1 MNTLQGIFNNREIA
15 IGLWVVV
22 ALGLLLCTK
31 AAREFLKT
39 ALPILFCKKFVVFYI
54 VFLGY
59 LAVVLYVLNWAE
71 WWDLELLKDTIFWV
85 LFVELPLFTKTIEK
99 ADGAHFF
106 RKLLKDNIAVAVI
119 IEFFVGFWTFSLA
132 VELIIVPA
140 AVLISAL
147 YAIASRDKKHLSAKR
162 FFEVLSAVWGFVLLI
177 NGISCLFSSP
187 GTFFNL
193 DTLKSLLLPL
203 VLLIFNLP
211 VVYGL
216 ALYNMYEQVFIRVKG
231 TNCEQQKMKWQV
243 LCFAGL
249 SLSRAAAIKKNL
261 PTTIAF
267 CKTSQQLK
275 INLANLSRRLDLQI
289 GDNYM
294 KRSRYYLWSC
304 IMVAIISLIVLVGAN
319 SDVSLKDLVTLNFVV
334 DVHRIKEILTYIF
347 STALVFSLILLIY
360 VIGFNKKQRED
371 ITQIK
376 KYALYE
382 LLCAVKRQETEL
394 TEFPPLEDPEKLFDS
409 YVLNAYDVRI
419 ACDKVLAAYE
429 NLLTTWEKETIRLL
443 QLSAMTVSDNFG
455 IKAENA
461 GKYTKAFFCDY
472 YNTKVRT
479 APQNEKIN
487 TYTHTVKTDLE
498 KYSTRV
504 KQFCEDFKYCY

>member
-1 MNTLQGIFNNREIA
+1 MNTIQGIFNNREIA
-15 IGLWVVV
+15 IGLWVIV
-22 ALGLLLCTK
+22 AVILLLFTK
-31 AAREFLKT
+31 AARQFLKT
-39 ALPILFCKKFVVFYI
+39 VLPILFCKKFVVFYI
-54 VFLGY
+54 VFLSY

-71 WWDLELLKDTIFWV
+71 WWDFELLKDTIFWV
-85 LFVELPLFTKTIEK
+85 LFVELPLFTKAIEK
-99 ADGAHFF
+99 ADGTHFF
-106 RKLLKDNIAVAVI
+106 RKLLKDNVAISVI
-119 IEFFVGFWTFSLA
+119 IEFFVGFWTFSLT

-140 AVLISAL
+140 TVLISAL
-147 YAIASRDKKHLSAKR
+147 YAIASMDKKHLSAKR
-162 FFEVLSAVWGFVLLI
+162 FFEVLFAVWGVVIFI
-177 NGISCLFSSP
+177 NAISCLFISP
-187 GTFFNL
+187 GEFFSL

-211 VVYGL
+211 VIYGL

-231 TNCEQQKMKWQV
+231 IKQEQRKMKWQV
-243 LCFAGL
+243 IRFAGL
-249 SLSRAAAIKKNL
+249 SLSRVAAIRKNL
-261 PTTIAF
+261 PTTIVF

-275 INLANLSRRLDLQI
+275 INLINLSKRLDLQI

-294 KRSRYYLWSC
+294 KRSRYYLWAC
-304 IMVAIISLIVLVGAN
+304 IMGALISLIGLIGAN
-319 SDVSLKDLVTLNFVV
+319 SNVSLKDLVTLNFVF

-347 STALVFSLILLIY
+347 STALVCSLALLIY
-360 VIGFNKKQRED
+360 AVGFNKKQRED

-382 LLCAVKRQETEL
+382 LLCAVKRQETALAEY
-394 TEFPPLEDPEKLFDS
+394 PPFEEPDKLYDL

-429 NLLTTWEKETIRLL
+429 NLLTTWEQETIRYL
-443 QLSAMTVSDNFG
+443 QLSATTVSDDFG

-461 GKYTKAFFCDY
+461 GKYTKDFFCDY
-472 YNTKVRT
+472 YNTKVQT

-487 TYTHTVKTDLE
+487 TYIHTVKTDLE

>member
-1 MNTLQGIFNNREIA
+1 MNTIRDIFNNREIA
-15 IGLWVVV
+15 IGLWVIV
-22 ALGLLLCTK
+22 AVILFLCTK

-54 VFLGY
+54 VFLSY
-59 LAVVLYVLNWAE
+59 LATVLYILHWAE
-71 WWDLELLKDTIFWV
+71 LWNLELLKDTIFWV

-99 ADGAHFF
+99 ADSVHFF
-106 RKLLKDNIAVAVI
+106 RKLLKDNIAVAVL
-119 IEFFVGFWTFSLA
+119 IEFFIGFWTFSLA
-132 VELIIVPA
+132 VELVIVPA
-140 AVLISAL
+140 TFLISAL
-147 YAIASRDKKHLSAKR
+147 YAIASMDKKHMSAKR
-162 FFEVLSAVWGFVLLI
+162 FFEVMFAVWGIVLLI
-177 NGISCLFSSP
+177 NAISCLFNSP
-187 GTFFNL
+187 STFFNL

-231 TNCEQQKMKWQV
+231 TNREQRKMKWQV

-249 SLSRAAAIKKNL
+249 SLSRAAAIRKNL
-261 PTTIAF
+261 PTTIVF

-275 INLANLSRRLDLQI
+275 INLINLSKRLDLQI

-294 KRSRYYLWSC
+294 KRSRYYLWAC
-304 IMVAIISLIVLVGAN
+304 IMGALISLIGLIGAN
-319 SDVSLKDLVTLNFVV
+319 SSVSLKDLVTLNFVLN
-334 DVHRIKEILTYIF
+334 VHRIKEILTYVF
-347 STALVFSLILLIY
+347 STALVFSLVLLIFA
-360 VIGFNKKQRED
+360 IGFNKKQRED

-382 LLCAVKRQETEL
+382 LLRAVKRQETEL
-394 TEFPPLEDPEKLFDS
+394 AEYPPLEDPDKLYDL

-419 ACDKVLAAYE
+419 ACDKVLSAYE
-429 NLLTTWEKETIRLL
+429 NLLTTWEQETIRYL
-443 QLSAMTVSDNFG
+443 QLSATTVSDDFG

-461 GKYTKAFFCDY
+461 GEYTKALFCDY
-472 YNTKVRT
+472 YNAKVQT

-487 TYTHTVKTDLE
+487 TYIHTVKTDLE
-498 KYSTRV
+498 KYAKRV

>member
-1 MNTLQGIFNNREIA
+1 MNTIQDIFNNREIA
-15 IGLWVVV
+15 IGLWVIV
-22 ALGLLLCTK
+22 AVILLLFTK
-31 AAREFLKT
+31 VAREFLKT

-54 VFLGY
+54 VFLSY

-71 WWDLELLKDTIFWV
+71 WWDFELLKDTIFWV
-85 LFVELPLFTKTIEK
+85 LFVELPLFTKAIEK
-99 ADGAHFF
+99 ADGTHFF
-106 RKLLKDNIAVAVI
+106 RKLLKDNAAISVI
-119 IEFFVGFWTFSLA
+119 IEFFVGFWTFSLT

-140 AVLISAL
+140 TVLISAL
-147 YAIASRDKKHLSAKR
+147 YAIASMDKKHLSAKR
-162 FFEVLSAVWGFVLLI
+162 FFEVLFAVWGVVIFI
-177 NGISCLFSSP
+177 NAISCLFISP
-187 GTFFNL
+187 GEFFSL

-203 VLLIFNLP
+203 VLLTFNLP

-231 TNCEQQKMKWQV
+231 IKQERRKMKWQV
-243 LCFAGL
+243 IRFAGL
-249 SLSRAAAIKKNL
+249 SLSRIAAVRKNL
-261 PTTIAF
+261 PTTIVF

-275 INLANLSRRLDLQI
+275 INLTNLSKRLDLQI

-294 KRSRYYLWSC
+294 KPSRYYLWAC
-304 IMVAIISLIVLVGAN
+304 IIGAIISLIGLIGAN
-319 SDVSLKDLVTLNFVV
+319 SNVSLKDLVTLNFVL

-347 STALVFSLILLIY
+347 STALVFSLVLLIFA
-360 VIGFNKKQRED
+360 IGFNKKQRED
-371 ITQIK
+371 ITKIK

-394 TEFPPLEDPEKLFDS
+394 TEFPPLEEPEKMFDS

-429 NLLTTWEKETIRLL
+429 NLLTTWEQETIRYL

-461 GKYTKAFFCDY
+461 GKYTKSLFCDY

-487 TYTHTVKTDLE
+487 TYTHTVKTELE

>member
-1 MNTLQGIFNNREIA
+1 MNSIQDIFNNREIA
-15 IGLWVVV
+15 IGLWVIV
-22 ALGLLLCTK
+22 AVILLLFTK
-31 AAREFLKT
+31 AAREFLTT
-39 ALPILFCKKFVVFYI
+39 ALPILFSKKFVVFYI
-54 VFLGY
+54 VFLSY
-59 LAVVLYVLNWAE
+59 LAVVLHVLNWAE
-71 WWDLELLKDTIFWV
+71 WWDFELLKDTIFWV
-85 LFVELPLFTKTIEK
+85 LFVELPLFTKAIEK
-99 ADGAHFF
+99 ADGTHFF
-106 RKLLKDNIAVAVI
+106 RKLLKDNVAISVI
-119 IEFFVGFWTFSLA
+119 IEFFVGFRTFSLT

-140 AVLISAL
+140 TVLISAL
-147 YAIASRDKKHLSAKR
+147 YAIASMDKKHLSAKR
-162 FFEVLSAVWGFVLLI
+162 FFEVLFAVWGVVIFI
-177 NGISCLFSSP
+177 NAISCLFISP
-187 GTFFNL
+187 GEFFSL

-211 VVYGL
+211 VIYGL

-231 TNCEQQKMKWQV
+231 IKQEQRKMKWQV
-243 LCFAGL
+243 IRFAGL
-249 SLSRAAAIKKNL
+249 SLSRVAAIRKNL
-261 PTTIAF
+261 PTTIVF

-275 INLANLSRRLDLQI
+275 INLINLSKRLDLQI

-294 KRSRYYLWSC
+294 KRSRYYLWAC
-304 IMVAIISLIVLVGAN
+304 IMGALISLIGLIGAN
-319 SDVSLKDLVTLNFVV
+319 SNLSLKDLVTLNFVF

-347 STALVFSLILLIY
+347 STALVCSLVLLIY
-360 VIGFNKKQRED
+360 AVGFNKKQRED

-382 LLCAVKRQETEL
+382 LLCAVKRQETALAEY
-394 TEFPPLEDPEKLFDS
+394 PPFEEPDKLYDL

-429 NLLTTWEKETIRLL
+429 NLLTTWEQETTRSL

-461 GKYTKAFFCDY
+461 GKYTKTLFCDY

-487 TYTHTVKTDLE
+487 TYTHSVKTDLE

-504 KQFCEDFKYCY
+504 KQFCEDFKCCY

>member
-1 MNTLQGIFNNREIA
+1 MNTIQGIFNNREIA
-15 IGLWVVV
+15 IGLWVIV
-22 ALGLLLCTK
+22 AVILLLFTK
-31 AAREFLKT
+31 AARQFLKT

-54 VFLGY
+54 VFLSY

-71 WWDLELLKDTIFWV
+71 WWDFKLLKDTIFWV
-85 LFVELPLFTKTIEK
+85 LFVELPLFTKAIEK
-99 ADGAHFF
+99 ADGTHFF
-106 RKLLKDNIAVAVI
+106 RKLLKDNVAISVI
-119 IEFFVGFWTFSLA
+119 IEFFVGFWTFSLT
-132 VELIIVPA
+132 VELIIVPST
-140 AVLISAL
+140 VLISAL
-147 YAIASRDKKHLSAKR
+147 YAIASMDKKHLSAKR
-162 FFEVLSAVWGFVLLI
+162 FFEVLFAVWGVVIFI
-177 NGISCLFSSP
+177 NAISCLFISP
-187 GTFFNL
+187 GEFFSL

-231 TNCEQQKMKWQV
+231 IKQEQRKMKWQV
-243 LCFAGL
+243 IRFAGL
-249 SLSRAAAIKKNL
+249 SLSRIAAVRKNL
-261 PTTIAF
+261 PTTIVF

-275 INLANLSRRLDLQI
+275 INLTNLSKRLDLQI

-294 KRSRYYLWSC
+294 KRSRYYLWAC
-304 IMVAIISLIVLVGAN
+304 IIGAIISLIGLIGAN
-319 SDVSLKDLVTLNFVV
+319 SNVSLKDLVTLNFVL
-334 DVHRIKEILTYIF
+334 DDHRIKEILTYIF
-347 STALVFSLILLIY
+347 STALVFSLVLLIY
-360 VIGFNKKQRED
+360 AVGFNKKQRED

-382 LLCAVKRQETEL
+382 LICAVKRQETALAEY
-394 TEFPPLEDPEKLFDS
+394 PPFEEPDKLYDL

-429 NLLTTWEKETIRLL
+429 NFLTTWEQETIRYL
-443 QLSAMTVSDNFG
+443 QLSAMTVSDDFG

-461 GKYTKAFFCDY
+461 VKYTKAFFCDY

-487 TYTHTVKTDLE
+487 TYIHTVKTDLE

>member
-1 MNTLQGIFNNREIA
+1 MNTIQGIFNNREIA
-15 IGLWVVV
+15 IGLWVIV
-22 ALGLLLCTK
+22 AVILLLFTK
-31 AAREFLKT
+31 AARQFLKT

-54 VFLGY
+54 VFLSY

-71 WWDLELLKDTIFWV
+71 WWDFELLKDTIFWV
-85 LFVELPLFTKTIEK
+85 LFVELPLFTKAIEK
-99 ADGAHFF
+99 ADGTHFF
-106 RKLLKDNIAVAVI
+106 RKLLKDNIAISVI
-119 IEFFVGFWTFSLA
+119 IEFFVGFWTFSFT

-140 AVLISAL
+140 TVLISAL
-147 YAIASRDKKHLSAKR
+147 YAIASMDKKHLSAKR
-162 FFEVLSAVWGFVLLI
+162 FFEVLFAVWGVVIFI
-177 NGISCLFSSP
+177 NAISCLFISP
-187 GTFFNL
+187 GEFFSL

-203 VLLIFNLP
+203 VLLTFNLP

-231 TNCEQQKMKWQV
+231 IKQEQRKMKWQV
-243 LCFAGL
+243 IRFAGL
-249 SLSRAAAIKKNL
+249 SLSRIAAVRKNL
-261 PTTIAF
+261 PTTIVF

-275 INLANLSRRLDLQI
+275 INLTNLSKRLDLQI

-294 KRSRYYLWSC
+294 KRSRYYLWAC
-304 IMVAIISLIVLVGAN
+304 IIGAIISLIGLIGAN
-319 SDVSLKDLVTLNFVV
+319 SNVSLKDLVTLNFVL

-347 STALVFSLILLIY
+347 STALVFSLVLLIY
-360 VIGFNKKQRED
+360 AVGFNKKQRED

-382 LLCAVKRQETEL
+382 LICAVKRQETALAEY
-394 TEFPPLEDPEKLFDS
+394 PPFEEPDKLYDL

-429 NLLTTWEKETIRLL
+429 NLLTTWEQETIRYL
-443 QLSAMTVSDNFG
+443 QLSAMTVSDDFG

-487 TYTHTVKTDLE
+487 TYIHTVKTDLE

>member
-1 MNTLQGIFNNREIA
+1 MNTIQDIFNNREIA
-15 IGLWVVV
+15 IGLWVIV
-22 ALGLLLCTK
+22 AVILLLFTK

-54 VFLGY
+54 VFLSY
-59 LAVVLYVLNWAE
+59 LAVILYVLNWAE
-71 WWDLELLKDTIFWV
+71 WWNFELLKDTIFWV
-85 LFVELPLFTKTIEK
+85 LFVELPLFTKAIEK
-99 ADGAHFF
+99 ADGTHFF
-106 RKLLKDNIAVAVI
+106 RKLLKDNVAISVI
-119 IEFFVGFWTFSLA
+119 IEFFVGFWTFSLT

-140 AVLISAL
+140 TVLVSAF
-147 YAIASRDKKHLSAKR
+147 YAIASMDKKHLSAKR
-162 FFEVLSAVWGFVLLI
+162 FFEVLFAVWGVVIFI
-177 NGISCLFSSP
+177 NAISCLFISP
-187 GTFFNL
+187 GEFFSL

-203 VLLIFNLP
+203 VLLTFNLP

-231 TNCEQQKMKWQV
+231 IKQEQRKMKWQV
-243 LCFAGL
+243 IRFAGL
-249 SLSRAAAIKKNL
+249 SLSRVAAIRKNL
-261 PTTIAF
+261 PTTIVF
-267 CKTSQQLK
+267 FKTSQQLK
-275 INLANLSRRLDLQI
+275 INLINLSKRLDLQI

-294 KRSRYYLWSC
+294 KRSRYYLWAC
-304 IMVAIISLIVLVGAN
+304 IIGAIISLIGLIGAN
-319 SDVSLKDLVTLNFVV
+319 SNVSLKDLVTLNFVF

-347 STALVFSLILLIY
+347 STALVCSLVLLIY
-360 VIGFNKKQRED
+360 AVGFNKKQRED

-382 LLCAVKRQETEL
+382 LICAVKRQETALAEY
-394 TEFPPLEDPEKLFDS
+394 PPFEEPDKLYDL

-429 NLLTTWEKETIRLL
+429 NLLTTWEQETIRYL
-443 QLSAMTVSDNFG
+443 QLSATTVSDDFG
-455 IKAENA
+455 IKAENS

-472 YNTKVRT
+472 YNTKVQT

-487 TYTHTVKTDLE
+487 TYIHTVKTDLE

>member
-1 MNTLQGIFNNREIA
+1 MVSVGIGPAKATVWKGFH
-15 IGLWVVV
+15 VVF
-22 ALGLLLCTK
+22 LFTK
-31 AAREFLKT
+31 AARQFLKT

-54 VFLGY
+54 VFLSY

-71 WWDLELLKDTIFWV
+71 WWDFELLKDTIFWV
-85 LFVELPLFTKTIEK
+85 LFVELPLFTKAIEK
-99 ADGAHFF
+99 ADGTHFF
-106 RKLLKDNIAVAVI
+106 RKLLKDNVAISVI
-119 IEFFVGFWTFSLA
+119 IEFFVGFWTFSLT

-140 AVLISAL
+140 TVLISAL
-147 YAIASRDKKHLSAKR
+147 YAIASMDKKHLSAKR
-162 FFEVLSAVWGFVLLI
+162 FFEVLFAVWGVVIFI
-177 NGISCLFSSP
+177 NAISCLFISP
-187 GTFFNL
+187 GEFFSL

-211 VVYGL
+211 VIYGL

-231 TNCEQQKMKWQV
+231 IKQEQRKMKWQV
-243 LCFAGL
+243 IRFAGL
-249 SLSRAAAIKKNL
+249 SLSRVAAIRKNL
-261 PTTIAF
+261 PTTIVF

-275 INLANLSRRLDLQI
+275 INLINLSKRLDLQI

-294 KRSRYYLWSC
+294 KRSRYYLWAC
-304 IMVAIISLIVLVGAN
+304 IMGALISLIGLIGAN
-319 SDVSLKDLVTLNFVV
+319 SNVSLKDLVTLNFVF

-347 STALVFSLILLIY
+347 STALVCSLVLLIY
-360 VIGFNKKQRED
+360 AVGFIKKQRED

-382 LLCAVKRQETEL
+382 LLCAVKRQETALAEY
-394 TEFPPLEDPEKLFDS
+394 PPFEEPDKLYDL

-429 NLLTTWEKETIRLL
+429 NLLTTWEQETIRYL
-443 QLSAMTVSDNFG
+443 QLSATTVSDDFG
-455 IKAENA
+455 IKAENS
-461 GKYTKAFFCDY
+461 GKYTKVFFCDY
-472 YNTKVRT
+472 YNTKVQT
-479 APQNEKIN
+479 ALQNEKIN
-487 TYTHTVKTDLE
+487 TYIHTVKTDLE

>member
-1 MNTLQGIFNNREIA
+1 MDTMQGIFNNREIA
-15 IGLWVVV
+15 IGLWVIV
-22 ALGLLLCTK
+22 ALSLFLCTK

-39 ALPILFCKKFVVFYI
+39 TLPVLFCKKFVVFYI

-106 RKLLKDNIAVAVI
+106 RKLLKDNIAVTVI
-119 IEFFVGFWTFSLA
+119 IEFFIGFWTFNLVA
-132 VELIIVPA
+132 ELIIVPA
-140 AVLISAL
+140 TVLISAL
-147 YAIASRDKKHLSAKR
+147 YEIASRDKKHLSAKR
-162 FFEVLSAVWGFVLLI
+162 FFEVLFAVWGIVLVI
-177 NGISCLFSSP
+177 NGISCLINSP
-187 GTFFNL
+187 STFFNW

-231 TNCEQQKMKWQV
+231 IKQEQRKMKWQV
-243 LCFAGL
+243 IRFAGL
-249 SLSRAAAIKKNL
+249 SLSRVAEIRKNL
-261 PTTIAF
+261 PTTIVF

-275 INLANLSRRLDLQI
+275 INLINLSKRLDLQI

-294 KRSRYYLWSC
+294 KRSQYYLWAC
-304 IMVAIISLIVLVGAN
+304 FMGALISLIGLIGAN
-319 SDVSLKDLVTLNFVV
+319 SNVSLKDLVTLNFVF

-347 STALVFSLILLIY
+347 STALVCSLVLLIY
-360 VIGFNKKQRED
+360 AVGFNKKQRED

-382 LLCAVKRQETEL
+382 LLCAVKRQETALAEY
-394 TEFPPLEDPEKLFDS
+394 PPFEEPDKLYDL
-409 YVLNAYDVRI
+409 YVLYAYDVRI
-419 ACDKVLAAYE
+419 ASDKVLAAYE
-429 NLLTTWEKETIRLL
+429 NLLTTWEQETIRYL
-443 QLSAMTVSDNFG
+443 QLSAMTVSDDFG
-455 IKAENA
+455 SNVENA
-461 GKYTKAFFCDY
+461 SKYTKALFCDY
-472 YNTKVRT
+472 YNNKVRT

-487 TYTHTVKTDLE
+487 TYIHTVKTDLE

>member
-1 MNTLQGIFNNREIA
+1 MNTIQEIFNNREIA
-15 IGLWVVV
+15 IGLWIILAVF
-22 ALGLLLCTK
+22 LLLFTK
-31 AAREFLKT
+31 PAREFLKT

-54 VFLGY
+54 VFLSY

-71 WWDLELLKDTIFWV
+71 WWDFELLKDTIFWV

-106 RKLLKDNIAVAVI
+106 RKLLKDNIAVTVI

-140 AVLISAL
+140 TVLISAL
-147 YAIASRDKKHLSAKR
+147 YAIASMNKKHLSAKR
-162 FFEVLSAVWGFVLLI
+162 FFEVLFAVWGVVIFI
-177 NGISCLFSSP
+177 NAISCLFISP
-187 GTFFNL
+187 GEFFSL

-231 TNCEQQKMKWQV
+231 IKQEQRKMKWQV
-243 LCFAGL
+243 ICFAGL
-249 SLSRAAAIKKNL
+249 SLSRVAAIRKNL
-261 PTTIAF
+261 PTSIVF

-275 INLANLSRRLDLQI
+275 INLINLSKRLDLQI

-294 KRSRYYLWSC
+294 KRSRYYLWAC
-304 IMVAIISLIVLVGAN
+304 IMGALISLIGLIGAN
-319 SDVSLKDLVTLNFVV
+319 SNASLKDLVTLNFVL

-347 STALVFSLILLIY
+347 STALVCSLVLLIY
-360 VIGFNKKQRED
+360 TVGFNKKQRED

-382 LLCAVKRQETEL
+382 LLRAVKRQETEL
-394 TEFPPLEDPEKLFDS
+394 VEYPPLEEPDKLYDL

-429 NLLTTWEKETIRLL
+429 NLLTTWEQETIRYL
-443 QLSAMTVSDNFG
+443 QLSATTVSDDFG
-455 IKAENA
+455 IKAENS
-461 GKYTKAFFCDY
+461 GKYTKAFFCYY
-472 YNTKVRT
+472 YNTKVQT

-487 TYTHTVKTDLE
+487 TYIHTVKTDLE

>member
-1 MNTLQGIFNNREIA
+1 MNTIQEIFNNREIA
-15 IGLWVVV
+15 IGIWILL
-22 ALGLLLCTK
+22 AIFLLLFTK
-31 AAREFLKT
+31 PAREFLKT
-39 ALPILFCKKFVVFYI
+39 TLPILFCKKFVVFYI
-54 VFLGY
+54 AFLSY
-59 LAVVLYVLNWAE
+59 LALVLYVLNWAE
-71 WWDLELLKDTIFWV
+71 WWDFELLKDTIFWV
-85 LFVELPLFTKTIEK
+85 SFVELPLFTKAIEK
-99 ADGAHFF
+99 ADGTHFF
-106 RKLLKDNIAVAVI
+106 RKLLKDNVAISVI
-119 IEFFVGFWTFSLA
+119 IEFFVGFWTFSLT

-140 AVLISAL
+140 TVLISAL

-162 FFEVLSAVWGFVLLI
+162 FFEVLFAVWGVVIFL
-177 NGISCLFSSP
+177 NAISCLFISP
-187 GTFFNL
+187 SEFFSL

-216 ALYNMYEQVFIRVKG
+216 ALYNMYEQVFIRIKGVKH
-231 TNCEQQKMKWQV
+231 EQRKMKWQV
-243 LCFAGL
+243 ICFAGL
-249 SLSRAAAIKKNL
+249 SLSKVAAIRKNL
-261 PTTIAF
+261 PTTIVF

-275 INLANLSRRLDLQI
+275 INLINLSKRLDLQI

-294 KRSRYYLWSC
+294 KRSRYYLWAC
-304 IMVAIISLIVLVGAN
+304 IMGAIISLIGLIGAN
-319 SDVSLKDLVTLNFVV
+319 SNVSLKDLVTLNFVL
-334 DVHRIKEILTYIF
+334 DVHRIKEILTYVS
-347 STALVFSLILLIY
+347 STALVFSLVLLIY
-360 VIGFNKKQRED
+360 AIGFNKKQRED

-382 LLCAVKRQETEL
+382 LLHAVKRQETKLAEYPL
-394 TEFPPLEDPEKLFDS
+394 LEDPDKLYDL

-419 ACDKVLAAYE
+419 ACDKVLAAYG
-429 NLLTTWEKETIRLL
+429 NLLTTWEQETIRYL
-443 QLSAMTVSDNFG
+443 QLSATTVSDDFG

-461 GKYTKAFFCDY
+461 SKYTKALFCDY